1 MRWNRNN
8 RKVCYVWHWLHSQLW
23 FWGVRGKNDRRDK
36 KMPLELIFISGG
48 VDVSLGVMLVF
59 EFTICRTQTNV
70 PLAPT
75 TVEPWD
81 LDTCAGTSRYYHHA
95 GDRKKIL
102 ENENCSGI
110 LPLREETVQRGWDL
124 GRERALHKVVKK
136 YAPSL
141 LWHLCSLGQH

>member
-1 MRWNRNN
+1 
-8 RKVCYVWHWLHSQLW
+8 
-23 FWGVRGKNDRRDK
+23 
-36 KMPLELIFISGG
+36 MPLELIFISGG

-59 EFTICRTQTNV
+59 EFTICRTQTSV
-70 PLAPT
+70 QSALI

-110 LPLREETVQRGWDL
+110 LPL
-124 GRERALHKVVKK
+124 
-136 YAPSL
+136 
-141 LWHLCSLGQH
+141 

>member
-1 MRWNRNN
+1 M
-8 RKVCYVWHWLHSQLW
+8 
-23 FWGVRGKNDRRDK
+23 RGKNDRRDK

-81 LDTCAGTSRYYHHA
+81 LDTCAGTSRYNCHA
-95 GDRKKIL
+95 GDRKRYSRIKIAQGSFRCERKQCNVGEIL
-102 ENENCSGI
+102 DENG
-110 LPLREETVQRGWDL
+110 
-124 GRERALHKVVKK
+124 
-136 YAPSL
+136 
-141 LWHLCSLGQH
+141 LCTR